1 MIGWIFKR
9 VVGSRANEWLDGVL
23 ITKLWLVP
31 PPGQPLLSEYGIH
44 LRPVLYLDEEE
55 ESLFQCLALS
65 RFLFELSGQLF
76 VCLV

>member
-55 ESLFQCLALS
+55 VEPFPMTS
-65 RFLFELSGQLF
+65 FEPIPL
-76 VCLV
+76 